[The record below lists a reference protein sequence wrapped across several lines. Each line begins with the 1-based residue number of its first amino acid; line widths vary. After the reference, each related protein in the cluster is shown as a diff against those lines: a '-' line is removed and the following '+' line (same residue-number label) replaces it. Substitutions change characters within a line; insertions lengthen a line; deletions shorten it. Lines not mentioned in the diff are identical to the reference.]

1 MLALAGL
8 TMMIGAITVLFPETD
23 LARSLVRWLVEAPA
37 RWLDRTAVCRI
48 LFYAGLIAGGV
59 VAAILF
65 EAEGLLVYRAMAAD
79 VVLWSLMFD
88 VGIVIDALLI
98 TAAVMA
104 TNGLK
109 VARMRTATFAHRV
122 VAVVRRAVGRAR
134 RTPVSRPRPIRPSTD
149 DDRPAWNAQPAYRA
163 FSMA

>member
-23 LARSLVRWLVEAPA
+23 LARSLVRWLIEAPA
-37 RWLDRTAVCRI
+37 RWLNRTAVWRI
-48 LFYAGLIAGGV
+48 LFYTGLIAGGF

-88 VGIVIDALLI
+88 VGVVIDALLI

-104 TNGLK
+104 SNGLK
-109 VARMRTATFAHRV
+109 VARMRTEALAHRV
-122 VAVVRRAVGRAR
+122 VAVIRRTVGRAR
-134 RTPVSRPRPIRPSTD
+134 RTPVVRPKPMRKPAD
-149 DDRPAWNAQPAYRA
+149 DDQPAWVVQPAYRA